1 MSPSPVLTGTTKA
14 KPRLD
19 IAPEVGLTPFEAGR
33 VRELARREPN
43 ALEWAMFGAMW
54 SEHCA
59 YKHSRRLLRTLPT
72 TGPRVAV
79 GPGENAGAVDLGG
92 GLLCAF
98 KVESHNHPSAV
109 EPYQGAATGV
119 GGILRDVFA
128 MGARPVAL
136 LNALFFG
143 TPDEPRARRLVG
155 GVVGGI
161 GFYGNCVGIPDV
173 AGHISFESCYLD
185 NPLVNAMCV
194 GLVQRDQLRFANTA
208 RAGSAVYLVGSD
220 TGRDGIA
227 GASLL
232 ASFEFGE
239 GGEEHRP
246 SVQVGNPF
254 LEKLLMEATL
264 ELVELDVVEAVQ
276 DLGAAGLTCAT
287 SEVAARSR
295 VGVRIDVDRVPRR
308 AGRMTPYEVMLSESQ
323 ERMLVIARPGR
334 EADVEHVFTHWEL
347 HGVRI
352 GEVTDGREL
361 VIVSEGQAV
370 ATLDAAWLV
379 NDAPEYDVTAWAK
392 APDADHATGAGDVSS
407 GGVPRLSSDHPAA
420 TAGAVAPSP
429 TAGPI
434 LVDTQDP
441 FLDLAGAGLDRPTEM
456 RPPSGFAARSESD
469 SPEPGQRGQAAAP
482 LGRAATS
489 KIGLELLDVLAS
501 SNVASRRILYRTYD
515 QMVGTDTVAG
525 PGGDAGVLRIKG
537 RADGIAVAIDA
548 QPRVAAIDPFVGAAS
563 AVAEALRNVV
573 CAGATPLAITDCLN
587 IGNPERPTGAWQLER
602 TIAGIKAACD
612 ALGVPVVSGN
622 VSLYNATKGA
632 DVWPT
637 AVIGVVGHLED
648 VTKAI
653 PVTSGKAG
661 DVVLLA
667 GSAQVSIGASAYG
680 ALAGIH
686 EGPVSI
692 DLALEARLQR
702 FVLAAHARG
711 LVHAAHDRAEGGLG
725 AALAELALRDG
736 VGMKV
741 TLPAVRGIDKRV
753 ALFGEGPSG
762 IVLVVEAARA
772 EELRA
777 LAVEHDVP
785 VWTLGSVGGDLLEIA
800 PVLGMPIAS
809 LAQAHGHGLGRA
821 LGREAWR

>member
-1 MSPSPVLTGTTKA
+1 MSPSPTITGTTTA
-14 KPRLD
+14 KPRQD
-19 IAPEVGLTPFEAGR
+19 IPREVGLTPFEASR
-33 VRELARREPN
+33 VRELVAREPN

-59 YKHSRRLLRTLPT
+59 YKHSKKLLRSLPT
-72 TGPRVAV
+72 SGTRVVV
-79 GPGENAGAVDLGG
+79 GPGENAGAVDLGD

-128 MGARPVAL
+128 MGARPIAL

-143 TPDEPRARRLVG
+143 DPYETRTRRLVG

-173 AGHISFESCYLD
+173 AGHVTFEPSYLG

-194 GLVQRDQLRFANTA
+194 GLVERDRLRFANTA
-208 RAGSAVYLVGSD
+208 RPGSAVYLVGSD

-232 ASFEFGE
+232 ASFELGD
-239 GGEEHRP
+239 GADLDKRP

-264 ELVELDVVEAVQ
+264 ELVERDVVEAVQ

-295 VGVRIDVDRVPRR
+295 VGMRIDLDRVPRR
-308 AGRMTPYEVMLSESQ
+308 AQNMTPYEVMLSESQ
-323 ERMLVIARPGR
+323 ERMLVVARPGR
-334 EADVEHVFTHWEL
+334 EADVERIFAHWEL

-352 GEVTDGREL
+352 GDVTAEPTL
-361 VIVSEGQAV
+361 AIVSENEVV
-370 ATLDAAWLV
+370 ASLAPRWLAD
-379 NDAPEYDVTAWAK
+379 DAPEYDVTQWAK
-392 APDADHATGAGDVSS
+392 APEASIAPISGGDVSS
-407 GGVPRLSSDHPAA
+407 VGSHASPPVQSPAA
-420 TAGAVAPSP
+420 DRPPFPVVEATAPS
-429 TAGPI
+429 
-434 LVDTQDP
+434 
-441 FLDLAGAGLDRPTEM
+441 LDLAAFDGRSASPGSPDRSNASIAAGTIGAR
-456 RPPSGFAARSESD
+456 AD
-469 SPEPGQRGQAAAP
+469 SP
-482 LGRAATS
+482 TH
-489 KIGLELLDVLAS
+489 KIGLELLELLAS
-501 SNVASRRILYRTYD
+501 ANVASRRVLYRTYD
-515 QMVGTDTVAG
+515 QMVGTDTVSG
-525 PGGDAGVLRIKG
+525 PGGDAGVMRIKG

-563 AVAEALRNVV
+563 AVAEATRNLV

-587 IGNPERPTGAWQLER
+587 IGNPERPVGAWQLER
-602 TIAGIKAACD
+602 TVAGIGAACE

-622 VSLYNATKGA
+622 VSLYNATNGK
-632 DVWPT
+632 DIWPA
-637 AVIGVVGHLED
+637 AVIGAVGHLEL
-648 VTKAI
+648 VTTHI
-653 PVTSGKAG
+653 PVTTGRPG
-661 DVVLLA
+661 DSVLLA
-667 GSAQVSIGASAYG
+667 GNASVSLGASAYG
-680 ALAGIH
+680 ALNGIH

-702 FVLAAHARG
+702 FVRAAHERG
-711 LVHAAHDRAEGGLG
+711 LIRAAHDRAEGGLG
-725 AALAELALRDG
+725 VALAELSLRDG
-736 VGMKV
+736 LGMKV
-741 TLPAVRGIDKRV
+741 TLPAIRGIDKRV
-753 ALFGEGPSG
+753 ALFGEAPSG
-762 IVLVVEAARA
+762 IVLVVAPGDADA
-772 EELRA
+772 VRA

-785 VWTLGSVGGDLLEIA
+785 AWTLGTIGGDLLEIA

-809 LAQAHGHGLGRA
+809 LAQAHGHGLSRA
-821 LGREAWR
+821 LGRES